1 LKPWIEET
9 IMIPQA
15 RTILFGLFVLAV
27 ACPVHCGGGAG
38 ELSLDRAAITGL
50 LESALPGPTWI
61 DLPGLPELT
70 VRIDAPRS
78 VDLVDGGIETT
89 LTLLLEEISWS
100 GSLHVRYV
108 PEVVRPEGIVTLRAE
123 SVTPELPVPVSLD
136 LNRFF
141 PNVPL
146 PRSLR
151 WTVEGPAGRPLE
163 LTCLVQSVEVGEE
176 RLVVKFGLL
185 SGALRGP
192 RDPAGARKLEPEL
205 QTFDEWLARNKSRIP
220 LE

>member
-1 LKPWIEET
+1 
-9 IMIPQA
+9 MIPHA
-15 RTILFGLFVLAV
+15 RTILIGLFVLAV
-27 ACPVHCGGGAG
+27 ACPVHGGGGAG

-50 LESALPGPTWI
+50 LESALPGPTRI

-70 VRIDAPRS
+70 VRIEAPRS
-78 VDLVDGGIETT
+78 VDLVDGGVETT
-89 LTLLLEEISWS
+89 LTLSLEEISWH

-123 SVTPELPVPVSLD
+123 SVTPELPVPVFLD
-136 LNRFF
+136 LKRFL
-141 PNVPL
+141 PDVPL

-185 SGALRGP
+185 SSAASPPDGGSPGGAG
-192 RDPAGARKLEPEL
+192 
-205 QTFDEWLARNKSRIP
+205 S
-220 LE
+220 

>member
-1 LKPWIEET
+1 
-9 IMIPQA
+9 MIPLA
-15 RTILFGLFVLAV
+15 RAILIGLFVLAV
-27 ACPVHCGGGAG
+27 AFPAHGGGGAG

-50 LESALPGPTWI
+50 LESALPAPTRI

-78 VDLVDGGIETT
+78 VDLVDGGVETT
-89 LTLLLEEISWS
+89 LTLSLEEISWH

-136 LNRFF
+136 LRRFL
-141 PNVPL
+141 PDVPL
-146 PRSLR
+146 PRALR
-151 WTVEGPAGRPLE
+151 WTVDGPTGRPLE

-185 SGALRGP
+185 SSVASPPGSGSPGGAG
-192 RDPAGARKLEPEL
+192 
-205 QTFDEWLARNKSRIP
+205 S
-220 LE
+220 

>member
-1 LKPWIEET
+1 MNAP
-9 IMIPQA
+9 A
-15 RTILFGLFVLAV
+15 RTILIGLFVLAV
-27 ACPVHCGGGAG
+27 ASGGTAHGGGGAG

-50 LESALPGPTWI
+50 LESALPGPTRI

-78 VDLVDGGIETT
+78 VDLVDGGVETT
-89 LTLLLEEISWS
+89 LTLSLEEISWH

-123 SVTPELPVPVSLD
+123 SVTPELPIPVSFD
-136 LNRFF
+136 LNRFL
-141 PNVPL
+141 PDVPL
-146 PRSLR
+146 PRALR
-151 WTVEGPAGRPLE
+151 WTVDGPAGRPLE

-185 SGALRGP
+185 SNAASPPGSGSPGGAG
-192 RDPAGARKLEPEL
+192 
-205 QTFDEWLARNKSRIP
+205 S
-220 LE
+220 